1 MRRSAYASRNLKKRS
16 NINKERHY
24 IFETAGSGLN
34 EEEVRKI
41 LGKKIKVELDKSRS
55 IKKRYFK

>member
-1 MRRSAYASRNLKKRS
+1 MRRSAYTSRNLKKGQILTRKD
-16 NINKERHY
+16 IIYLRP
-24 IFETAGSGLN
+24 GSGLN

-41 LGKKIKVELDKSRS
+41 LGKKIKKVELDKSRS